1 MKRSQTGYVS
11 LANGELLGTE
21 AGSVSTSKATLVN
34 NIYGSRAYLVIVTS
48 AETGGGAASLDVT
61 VTTTMGTSRTLVT
74 GLGAAITTNT
84 TTFYLLGRNNV
95 EVVASP
101 VVAATG
107 DHNPLPPKFT
117 VTITVGGTL
126 SSFVVHA
133 LLAFC

>member
-11 LANGELLGTE
+11 LANGDEIGTTTT
-21 AGSVSTSKATLVN
+21 AVGSKSTVVN

-48 AETGGGAASLDVT
+48 DEVDTASLDVT
-61 VTTTMGTSRTLVT
+61 VATTMGTSRTLVT
-74 GLGAAITTNT
+74 GLGAAITAENT
-84 TTFYLLGRNNV
+84 FIYLLGYDPA
-95 EVVASP
+95 VVSP

-107 DHNPLPPKFT
+107 DYNALPPQFT
-117 VTITVGGTL
+117 VTITVTGTL